1 MYIMVFAPPW
11 ARASAVVAARSPR
24 LRPDIRTIV
33 RDWLVHH
40 YTGPVGVVAVHV
52 FCFTWSGNIL
62 VTSAPCVWSSKV
74 LLIVLD
80 SVWFGLMG

>member
-24 LRPDIRTIV
+24 LRPAIRTIV
-33 RDWLVHH
+33 GNWLV
-40 YTGPVGVVAVHV
+40 YIPGWFGVVAVHV
-52 FCFTWSGNIL
+52 FCFTRSGNIF
-62 VTSAPCVWSSKV
+62 VTSAPCVLSSKV

-80 SVWFGLMG
+80 SV